1 MQAIGFSVVSEIV
14 DERVNQCF
22 EFWLQSLHS
31 LGIESLHQELAYA
44 RVSRWID
51 VDDIR
56 EESAAFPL
64 EDLFHLVE
72 MAIGHLLVVP
82 EFLRKRDRK
91 STTSELQSLMRISYA
106 VFCLNIKKTIH
117 N

>member
-1 MQAIGFSVVSEIV
+1 MRISDWSSDVCSSDLVSEIV

-64 EDLFHLVE
+64 EDRFHLVE

-82 EFLRKRDRK
+82 EFLRK
-91 STTSELQSLMRISYA
+91 SNRISTY
-106 VFCLNIKKTIH
+106 CLTIVMSQH
-117 N
+117 EKISHRK